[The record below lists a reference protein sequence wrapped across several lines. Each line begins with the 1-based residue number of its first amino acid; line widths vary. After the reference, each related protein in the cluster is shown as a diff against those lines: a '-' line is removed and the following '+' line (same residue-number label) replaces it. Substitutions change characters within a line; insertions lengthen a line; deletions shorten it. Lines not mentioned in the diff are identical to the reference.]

1 MARRGGDGGDK
12 AQSTAV
18 HICRTIAV
26 PCPPKAHAHNLIPHS
41 PNFVGTE
48 GYENKKLFW
57 LGSVRNKRANI
68 VESKKNVRVSRR

>member
-1 MARRGGDGGDK
+1 MARRGGDGEDK

-18 HICRTIAV
+18 RICRTIAV

-48 GYENKKLFW
+48 GYENKKL
-57 LGSVRNKRANI
+57 L
-68 VESKKNVRVSRR
+68 